1 MQYTIINYSHYA
13 VYYIPWLIYY
23 WKLLPFN
30 SLHPFQPLLPPS
42 LAITNLFIMS
52 TSLDLFCF
60 VCLFV
65 LILHI
70 NEIIQFLLFLLHLFH
85 LAYVITNGTIPFFF
99 MAKVVFHVYSYI
111 YITLHHYPFICWWT
125 RRLLHILAI
134 VNTAAVKTEV
144 HISFQIRFFLTVKC

>member
-13 VYYIPWLIYY
+13 VYYIPWLIYN

-42 LAITNLFIMS
+42 LAITNLFVMS
-52 TSLDLFCF
+52 TSLDLFVLF
-60 VCLFV
+60 CLFV

-85 LAYVITNGTIPFFF
+85 LAYAFKAHPCCCKWHDSILFHGKSSIPCIFI
-99 MAKVVFHVYSYI
+99 HI
-111 YITLHHYPFICWWT
+111 YHIASLSIH
-125 RRLLHILAI
+125 LLMD
-134 VNTAAVKTEV
+134 T
-144 HISFQIRFFLTVKC
+144 